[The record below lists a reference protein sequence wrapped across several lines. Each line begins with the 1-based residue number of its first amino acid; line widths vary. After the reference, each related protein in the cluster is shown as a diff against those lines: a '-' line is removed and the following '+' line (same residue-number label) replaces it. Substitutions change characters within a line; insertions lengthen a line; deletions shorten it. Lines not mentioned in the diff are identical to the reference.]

1 MKRRQGNITK
11 RGKDT
16 WQLKFEVTSSDGSRK
31 TRYATARGSY
41 QKAQQELTRLLRER
55 DKGALPDPTNATVAE
70 YLRAWLASSTKQG
83 FKTLERYHQLAD
95 GQIIP
100 HLGATKLQ
108 KLTVEAVRLWH
119 RALLDSGL
127 ASRTVGHAHRLLKLV
142 LASAVKAGTLTRN
155 VAAVEAPPKVE
166 TKEIEVLNPDQITA
180 VLTALEGHSLYP
192 IVSLALATGMR
203 RGELLALQW
212 RDVDLDARAVRV
224 ERAIEETRK
233 HGLRVK
239 PPKSVKARRTIKLPS
254 NAVTVLR
261 AHKVQQLELRLQ
273 IGMGKP
279 GPDAWVFTT
288 IEGTMIPPDNLSN
301 NWHRIC
307 RARGLPLV
315 TFHALRHTHASAL
328 IREGVDILTISRRLG
343 HSKASITLDVYGH
356 LIGGAD
362 EAAALAIEKAMKK

>member
-1 MKRRQGNITK
+1 MRRQGNITK
-11 RGKDT
+11 RGRDS
-16 WQLKFEVTSSDGSRK
+16 WQIKFDVTSPDGSRK
-31 TRYATARGSY
+31 QRYATAHGTR
-41 QKAQQELTRLLRER
+41 QDAQRELTRLLSER
-55 DKGALPDPTNATVAE
+55 DKGTLPDPTNSTVAE

-83 FKTLERYHQLAD
+83 FKTLERYHQLAE

-108 KLTVEAVRLWH
+108 KLTVEAIRLWH

-127 ASRTVGHAHRLLKLV
+127 SSRTVGHAHRLLKLA
-142 LASAVKAGTLTRN
+142 LATAVKAGTLARN
-155 VAAVEAPPKVE
+155 VATVEAPPKVE
-166 TKEIEVLNPDQITA
+166 AKEIEVLNPDQITA

-203 RGELLALQW
+203 RGEVLALQW
-212 RDVDLDARAVRV
+212 RDVDLDAGTLRV
-224 ERAIEETRK
+224 ERAVEETRK
-233 HGLRVK
+233 VGLRIK
-239 PPKSVKARRTIKLPS
+239 PPKSARAKRTIKLPP
-254 NAVTVLR
+254 NAVAMLR

-273 IGMGKP
+273 LGMGKL
-279 GPDAWVFTT
+279 GLDALVFTT

-315 TFHALRHTHASAL
+315 TFHALRHTHASVL
-328 IREGVDILTISRRLG
+328 IRDGVDILTISRRLG

-356 LIGGAD
+356 MIGGAD
-362 EAAALAIEKAMKK
+362 EAAARAIEKAMS